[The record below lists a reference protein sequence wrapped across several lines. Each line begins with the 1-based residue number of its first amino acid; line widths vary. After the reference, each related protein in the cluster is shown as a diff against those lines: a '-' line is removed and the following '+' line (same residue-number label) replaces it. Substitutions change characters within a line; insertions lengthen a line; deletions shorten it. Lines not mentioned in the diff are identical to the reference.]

1 MGWNVVKGLANMCG
15 YVLDK
20 SAELLKE
27 DPAER
32 RAQLLEAA
40 FGESVYVANL
50 TFAEIRGW
58 LNRKKSLLRNGGKAV
73 IMKLDDEKFSEIF
86 GNKLALCAAFKRI
99 ASEIPE
105 EPHKVTG
112 KIAGISRGGEPADG
126 VILQNAFGAVIYL
139 FGKRFFVYEF
149 RILTENIRPRF
160 VLAARVFTLSVM
172 DDIP

>member
-1 MGWNVVKGLANMCG
+1 MGWNVVKGIADMCG

-86 GNKLALCAAFKRI
+86 GDKLGDVDL
-99 ASEIPE
+99 
-105 EPHKVTG
+105 
-112 KIAGISRGGEPADG
+112 GGEKYISCTIMDG
-126 VILQNAFGAVIYL
+126 ASVIKASLLVKYDAIDAKLDGMISDEPLVVE
-139 FGKRFFVYEF
+139 G
-149 RILTENIRPRF
+149 
-160 VLAARVFTLSVM
+160 
-172 DDIP
+172 

>member
-73 IMKLDDEKFSEIF
+73 IIKLDDEKFSEIF
-86 GNKLALCAAFKRI
+86 GDKLGDVDL
-99 ASEIPE
+99 
-105 EPHKVTG
+105 
-112 KIAGISRGGEPADG
+112 GGEKYISCA
-126 VILQNAFGAVIYL
+126 
-139 FGKRFFVYEF
+139 
-149 RILTENIRPRF
+149 
-160 VLAARVFTLSVM
+160 VM
-172 DDIP
+172 DGASVIKASLLVKYDAIDAKLEGMISDEPLVVEG